1 MRPGSIIGIGFGLL
15 RAVVAFTVMLAAVGG
30 CGAAIAISFFM

>member
-1 MRPGSIIGIGFGLL
+1 MLNNL